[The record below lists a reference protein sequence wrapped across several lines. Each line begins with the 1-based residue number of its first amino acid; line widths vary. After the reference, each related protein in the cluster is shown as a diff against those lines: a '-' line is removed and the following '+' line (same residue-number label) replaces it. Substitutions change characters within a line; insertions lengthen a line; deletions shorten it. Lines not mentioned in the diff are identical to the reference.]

1 MYVGSSKNT
10 IDGQEYVYA
19 RDDNQKGTYSFVNY
33 DAIDGTKQPLGI
45 YLPYNYDA
53 TKSYKTI
60 YVSHGGGGNE
70 VEWMTIGAVPNIM
83 NNLLAD
89 KEVAE
94 AIVVTMDNTYFGWD
108 YDQIK
113 NNLMNHII
121 PFIEANYSV
130 STISNDRAFCGL
142 SMGGLTTTSIYTTL
156 ADKFGYLGIW
166 SATDPNTDISAIK
179 NADKPTLLLAY

>member
-1 MYVGSSKNT
+1 
-10 IDGQEYVYA
+10 
-19 RDDNQKGTYSFVNY
+19 
-33 DAIDGTKQPLGI
+33 
-45 YLPYNYDA
+45 
-53 TKSYKTI
+53 
-60 YVSHGGGGNE
+60 
-70 VEWMTIGAVPNIM
+70 M

-89 KEVAE
+89 KEAAE

-142 SMGGLTTTSIYTTL
+142 SMGGITTTSIYTTL

-179 NADKPTLLLAY
+179 NADNNIIISSWYC